1 MISLWHDSAWLR
13 RLAFVAGNLAA
24 GLVILFACV
33 LPMRDLFAE
42 RDRQII
48 EQRTTLARFRAVA
61 DQDTIVQAAAG
72 KSAASQGEFLIGKTE
87 GVISADLQTR
97 LKAMAEAAGAKLR
110 SVRSVAAHSDEQT
123 KYVGSRV
130 ELFGSLAAIQR
141 VIYAIESAK
150 PYLFVKS
157 AAVRLSP
164 PAGQMGVSKEP
175 LIEAQLDVFG
185 AVRIEGPEK

>member
-1 MISLWHDSAWLR
+1 MISLWHNSAWLR
-13 RLAFVAGNLAA
+13 RLAFVGGNLAVGAVIMFA
-24 GLVILFACV
+24 GV

-61 DQDTIVQAAAG
+61 GQDTVVQSAAG
-72 KSAASQGEFLIGKTE
+72 KIATHQGEFLVGKTE

-110 SVRSVAAHSDEQT
+110 SVRGVPAQSDEQT

-141 VIYAIESAK
+141 AIYAIESAK
-150 PYLFVKS
+150 PYLFVKER
-157 AAVRLSP
+157 AIRLSP
-164 PAGQMGVSKEP
+164 PVGQMGVP
-175 LIEAQLDVFG
+175 RAAYRG
-185 AVRIEGPEK
+185 AARCLRCRADRGG

>member
-1 MISLWHDSAWLR
+1 MISLWHDSAWIR
-13 RLAFVAGNLAA
+13 RLAFVGGNLAV
-24 GLVILFACV
+24 GLVIIVACV

-61 DQDTIVQAAAG
+61 EQDAVVQAAAA
-72 KSAASQGEFLIGKTE
+72 KNAARQGEFLVGKTE
-87 GVISADLQTR
+87 GVIGADLQTR
-97 LKAMAEAAGAKLR
+97 LKAMAGVAGAKLR
-110 SVRSVAAHSDEQT
+110 SVRGVPAHGDAHT

-141 VIYAIESAK
+141 AIHAVESAK

-157 AAVRLSP
+157 AAIRLSP
-164 PAGQMGVSKEP
+164 PVGQVGVPREP

-185 AVRIEGPEK
+185 AVRIEGAEK